1 VTAPLV
7 REVLHVDA
15 TTTAPLDELARVTS
29 RALTREVSRSAV
41 VRAAVI
47 AWLDGAERGPLGVV
61 IDAIRAAAQRSSVQL
76 RRYPQRWPKELAARL
91 DRFARSAA
99 RALACRVSRSAV
111 VRVAIA
117 VWLAAA
123 QASPAVVTEA
133 IRVALVRR
141 GRKAKR

>member
-1 VTAPLV
+1 VSASLV

-15 TTTAPLDELARVTS
+15 TTTAPLDDLARVTS
-29 RALTREVSRSAV
+29 RALAREVSRSAV
-41 VRAAVI
+41 VRAAVL
-47 AWLDGAERGPLGVV
+47 AWLDGAERGPLVVV
-61 IDAIRAAAQRSSVQL
+61 IDAVRVAAQRSAVRL
-76 RRYPQRWPKELAARL
+76 RRYPQRWPEELAARL
-91 DRFARSAA
+91 DRFARSAG
-99 RALACRVSRSAV
+99 RALACKVSRSAV

-117 VWLAAA
+117 VWLDAA